1 MDSNVYIAKA
11 RAAGKAA
18 KEYRR
23 KRAFAKE
30 VSAFCSGG
38 IMVLT
43 GLILAF
49 GYCVLKH
56 QMQV

>member
-1 MDSNVYIAKA
+1 MDSNIYIAKA
-11 RAAGKAA
+11 RAAGEAA
-18 KEYRR
+18 KHRR
-23 KRAFAKE
+23 TRAFAQE

-56 QMQV
+56 QLQI